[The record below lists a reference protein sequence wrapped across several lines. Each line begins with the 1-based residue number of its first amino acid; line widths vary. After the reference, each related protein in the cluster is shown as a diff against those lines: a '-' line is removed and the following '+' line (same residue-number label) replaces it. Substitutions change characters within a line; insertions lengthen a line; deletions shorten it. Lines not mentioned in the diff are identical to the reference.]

1 MVISVCNLAT
11 QHSDV
16 DCLQDQCL
24 IKLQV
29 HSGLV
34 ADKQPWIADHVP
46 KIQAAALVIDKLGT
60 VWVPNGR
67 GITMVRT
74 LSVNGSVVA
83 NATNCPLDNGVNG
96 ETNSLAALTIAADG
110 FILMLDMHGRLVL
123 LSS

>member
-11 QHSDV
+11 QYSDV

-24 IKLQV
+24 IKLQI

-34 ADKQPWIADHVP
+34 ADNQSWVADHQVP
-46 KIQAAALVIDKLGT
+46 KIQAAALVIDKSGT

-67 GITMVRT
+67 GVTMVQT

-83 NATNCPLDNGVNG
+83 NATNCPLDNG